1 MEGDSMETSTKL
13 IIAGAAA
20 GLAFLVGLPL
30 LSFIRRVEFETKP
43 EVQALRAMG
52 KNLEG
57 HAEESTEVAA
67 ACSMTL
73 FDQGSWKDPNPYSR
87 SNPGYYHFAIDVEF
101 KNGSTKVVTTNPFDF
116 TLQDTA
122 NRSYRTTFG
131 GPKPSYTNRPLQG
144 GESARGWLCFE
155 LANGETPIK
164 LIHTIGIMGAKVEVP
179 ITGTSANTVRQGNP
193 NQSAREFQPAPVA
206 QEPIRELTLEE
217 QIAANQRAARERGSN
232 RNEARP
238 KPTPIVVKESEIRP
252 PRPGPGYVWVNSHVR
267 QDGTSAGGYWRRQ

>member
-1 MEGDSMETSTKL
+1 METSTKL

-73 FDQGSWKDPNPYSR
+73 FDQGGWKDPSPYGFR
-87 SNPGYYHFAIDVEF
+87 ADPGYYHFVVDVEF
-101 KNGSTKVVTTNPFDF
+101 RNGSTKVVTTNPFDF
-116 TLQDTA
+116 KLQDTA
-122 NRSYRTTFG
+122 NRSYTPTLG

-144 GESARGWLCFE
+144 GESARGWLCFQ

-164 LIHTIGIMGAKVEVP
+164 LVHTIGIMGAKVEVP
-179 ITGTSANTVRQGNP
+179 ITGTSASVVMQSNRNQGAQEF
-193 NQSAREFQPAPVA
+193 QSAPAA
-206 QEPIRELTLEE
+206 QAPFRELTLEE
-217 QIAANQRAARERGSN
+217 QIAANQRAARERGSV

-252 PRPGPGYVWVNSHVR
+252 PRPGPGYVWVNSRIR
-267 QDGTSAGGYWRRQ
+267 QDGTSVGGYWRRQ